1 MISPAPGV
9 VFTTAADGD
18 MRRQP
23 AARARLGMGSD
34 WATVRQVHGSNV
46 VVVDRAG
53 DQGEADGMTTDVAGL
68 PLAVFTADCLGI
80 VLRSGSQVA
89 VVHAG
94 WRGLAAGVIER
105 AVAGLGEVDS
115 VFIGPHIR
123 ECCFE
128 VGAEVAEL
136 FEGHISRTTE
146 GTVSVDLAGA
156 AAARLPRQPEVV
168 EFCTKC
174 GSDTFSHRRDATEAR
189 MAAVGWI
196 P

>member
-18 MRRQP
+18 MRRQR
-23 AARARLGMGSD
+23 AARGRVGVARD
-34 WATVRQVHGSNV
+34 WATVRQVHGATV
-46 VVVDRAG
+46 VSVDRSG
-53 DQGEADGMTTDVAGL
+53 DHGEADGLVTDTAGL

-80 VLRSGSQVA
+80 VLRGRSAVA

-94 WRGLAAGVIER
+94 WRGLAAGVVER
-105 AVAGLGEVDS
+105 AVGILGEIES

-123 ECCFE
+123 DCCFE
-128 VGAEVAEL
+128 VGPEVAEL
-136 FEGHISRTTE
+136 FEGHLGRTTA

-168 EFCTKC
+168 EVCTKC
-174 GSDTFSHRRDATEAR
+174 GIDTFSHRRDATGAR